1 MSEIATSSSCHFP
14 DKLRLRVP
22 RGFGAAL
29 RLLAEQNNTL
39 PSEWARQAL
48 LRSMAIEGVRLRA
61 GEVVSEGARILDGE
75 ARRVA

>member
-1 MSEIATSSSCHFP
+1 MSKTATSSSPHFP

-48 LRSMAIEGVRLRA
+48 LRSMRDEGV
-61 GEVVSEGARILDGE
+61 RILDGQ